1 MLDYA
6 FIFPRQASESEWVE
20 AEDEDDDEDEDED
33 EDDSED
39 EDEDGN
45 SDETTDDDVDDVEVR
60 HIFLIQQKIVVLCCS
75 LGVHPL

>member
-20 AEDEDDDEDEDED
+20 AEDEDDS
-33 EDDSED
+33 EDD
-39 EDEDGN
+39 DEDGN
-45 SDETTDDDVDDVEVR
+45 SDKTTDDDVDDVEVR